1 MRNIKKLVGIGI
13 MSVMLSTSVFAA
25 GKLPK
30 EASDKD
36 INIYI
41 NDNIQNIPEDMGKA
55 YLDKTNNRVMVPVRY
70 ITENLGAN
78 INFYQRK
85 DTNTS
90 GILIG
95 AIDILVEL
103 DINSTKAK
111 VNNGESEK
119 ILNLD
124 SPAILY
130 DGRTYVPIRFIS
142 ETLGLNVDWK
152 NDSVYITGNFKTKG
166 KRYNYEED
174 KKASEKKENDLKDL
188 KKEEQKDLKDIR
200 NNSTK
205 QENKNSLFGWT
216 DPKSWT

>member
-1 MRNIKKLVGIGI
+1 MKKFKKLAIVGI
-13 MSVMLSTSVFAA
+13 MSMVLSTSVLAA

-30 EASDKD
+30 DALDKNV
-36 INIYI
+36 NIYI
-41 NDNIQNIPEDMGKA
+41 NNNLQNIPEDMGRA
-55 YLDKTNNRVMVPVRY
+55 YLDKNTNRVMVPIRY
-70 ITENLGAN
+70 ISENLGAQ

-85 DTNTS
+85 ETNTS

-95 AIDILVEL
+95 AIDVLVEL

-111 VNNGESEK
+111 LNLGGEDSVV
-119 ILNLD
+119 NLD

-152 NDSVYITGNFKTKG
+152 DDSVYISGKFKTKG

-174 KKASEKKENDLKDL
+174 N
-188 KKEEQKDLKDIR
+188 KEEEIKKD
-200 NNSTK
+200 NNSDK
-205 QENKNSLFGWT
+205 YLDQFNIPREKAQEGKESNSIFQ
-216 DPKSWT
+216 

>member
-1 MRNIKKLVGIGI
+1 MKKFKKLAIVGI
-13 MSVMLSTSVFAA
+13 MSMVLSTSVFAA

-30 EASDKD
+30 DALDKNV
-36 INIYI
+36 NIYI
-41 NDNIQNIPEDMGKA
+41 NNNLQNIPENMGRA
-55 YLDKTNNRVMVPVRY
+55 YLDKNTNRVMVPIRY
-70 ITENLGAN
+70 ISENLGAQ

-85 DTNTS
+85 ETNTS

-95 AIDILVEL
+95 AIDVLVEL

-111 VNNGESEK
+111 LNLGGEDSVV
-119 ILNLD
+119 NLD

-152 NDSVYITGNFKTKG
+152 DDSVYISGKFKTKG

-174 KKASEKKENDLKDL
+174 N
-188 KKEEQKDLKDIR
+188 KEEEIKKD
-200 NNSTK
+200 NNSDK
-205 QENKNSLFGWT
+205 YLDQFNIPREKVQEGKESNSIFQ
-216 DPKSWT
+216 

>member
-1 MRNIKKLVGIGI
+1 MKKFKKLAIVGI
-13 MSVMLSTSVFAA
+13 MSMVLSTSVFAA

-30 EASDKD
+30 DALDKNV
-36 INIYI
+36 NIYI
-41 NDNIQNIPEDMGKA
+41 NNNLQNIPEDMGRA
-55 YLDKTNNRVMVPVRY
+55 YLDKNTNRVMVPIRY
-70 ITENLGAN
+70 ISENLGAQ

-85 DTNTS
+85 ETNTS

-95 AIDILVEL
+95 AIDVLVEL

-111 VNNGESEK
+111 LNLGGEDSVV
-119 ILNLD
+119 NLD

-152 NDSVYITGNFKTKG
+152 DDSVYISGKFKTKG

-174 KKASEKKENDLKDL
+174 N
-188 KKEEQKDLKDIR
+188 KEEKIKKD
-200 NNSTK
+200 NNSDK
-205 QENKNSLFGWT
+205 YLDQFNIPREKVQEGKESNSIFQ
-216 DPKSWT
+216 

>member
-1 MRNIKKLVGIGI
+1 MKYIKKLVGIGI
-13 MSVMLSTSVFAA
+13 MSIVLSTSVFAA

-30 EASDKD
+30 EAADKD

-41 NDNIQNIPEDMGKA
+41 NNNIQNIPEDMGKA
-55 YLDKTNNRVMVPVRY
+55 YLDKTNDRVMVPVRY

-95 AIDILVEL
+95 AIDVLVEL

-111 VNNGESEK
+111 VNNGGNEN
-119 ILNLD
+119 IVNLD
-124 SPAILY
+124 SPAILF

-152 NDSVYITGNFKTKG
+152 NDSVYISGNFKTKG

-174 KKASEKKENDLKDL
+174 NKSSDKIENELKELN
-188 KKEEQKDLKDIR
+188 KEEHKDLKDIKD
-200 NNSTK
+200 NSTK
-205 QENKNSLFGWT
+205 KENNNSLF
-216 DPKSWT
+216 DF

>member
-1 MRNIKKLVGIGI
+1 MKKFKKLAIVGI
-13 MSVMLSTSVFAA
+13 MSMVLSTSVFAA

-30 EASDKD
+30 GALDKN

-41 NDNIQNIPEDMGKA
+41 NNNLQSIPEDMGRA
-55 YLDKTNNRVMVPVRY
+55 YLDKNTNRVMVPIRY
-70 ITENLGAN
+70 ISENLGAQ

-85 DTNTS
+85 ETNTS

-95 AIDILVEL
+95 AIDVLVEL

-111 VNNGESEK
+111 LNLGGEDSVV
-119 ILNLD
+119 NLD

-152 NDSVYITGNFKTKG
+152 DDSVYISGKFKTKG

-174 KKASEKKENDLKDL
+174 N
-188 KKEEQKDLKDIR
+188 KEEEIKKD
-200 NNSTK
+200 NNSDK
-205 QENKNSLFGWT
+205 YLDQFNIPREKVLEGKESNSIFQ
-216 DPKSWT
+216 

>member
-1 MRNIKKLVGIGI
+1 MKNIKKLLGIRI
-13 MSVMLSTSVFAA
+13 MSIVLSTSVFAA

-30 EASDKD
+30 EAADKD
-36 INIYI
+36 VNIYI
-41 NDNIQNIPEDMGKA
+41 NDSIQNIPQEMGKA
-55 YLDKTNNRVMVPVRY
+55 YLDKTNDRVMVPVRY

-85 DTNTS
+85 ETKTS

-95 AIDILVEL
+95 AIDVLVEL
-103 DINSTKAK
+103 DINSNKAK
-111 VNNGESEK
+111 VNHGGNES
-119 ILNLD
+119 IVNLD

-152 NDSVYITGNFKTKG
+152 NDSVYISGNFKTKG

-174 KKASEKKENDLKDL
+174 NKDLDKKDNELKELSKDDPKDLKDL
-188 KKEEQKDLKDIR
+188 KD
-200 NNSTK
+200 TK
-205 QENKNSLFGWT
+205 SELNKSDNEKSLF
-216 DPKSWT
+216 DL

>member
-1 MRNIKKLVGIGI
+1 MKKFKKLAIVGII
-13 MSVMLSTSVFAA
+13 SMVLSTSVFAA

-30 EASDKD
+30 DALDKNV
-36 INIYI
+36 NIYI
-41 NDNIQNIPEDMGKA
+41 NNNLQNIPEDMGRA
-55 YLDKTNNRVMVPVRY
+55 YLDKNTNRVMVPIRY
-70 ITENLGAN
+70 ISENLGAQ

-85 DTNTS
+85 ETNTS

-95 AIDILVEL
+95 AIDVLVEL

-111 VNNGESEK
+111 LNLGGEDSVV
-119 ILNLD
+119 NLD

-152 NDSVYITGNFKTKG
+152 DDSVYISGKFKTKG

-174 KKASEKKENDLKDL
+174 N
-188 KKEEQKDLKDIR
+188 KEEEIKKD
-200 NNSTK
+200 NNSDK
-205 QENKNSLFGWT
+205 YLDQFNIPREKVQEGKESNSIFQ
-216 DPKSWT
+216 